1 MGRPGQ
7 GLQWL
12 EQGRHRVDPRWRGTV
27 QDGWVRDDP
36 SRGETARAAAAEP
49 MADRVGGDLV
59 EAAAAKIRAGMA
71 S

>member
-1 MGRPGQ
+1 
-7 GLQWL
+7 
-12 EQGRHRVDPRWRGTV
+12 VDPRWRGTV

-36 SRGETARAAAAEP
+36 SRGETLRAAAAEP
-49 MADRVGGDLV
+49 KADRVGGDLV